1 MVRKK
6 RKRRR
11 KPPWYKRPRYIVPL
25 ALLAVFLTVG
35 GVFAYRTRSA
45 FQEVQ
50 SISTPP
56 PEVSGSALGLE
67 DDVAI
72 DTGPAQEAIRQRQQ
86 RESGQGTSPTN
97 TTAPTQ
103 TAPAST
109 ESSSIPGGG
118 TNGGQ
123 ETEAAATEETVTTTN
138 PRATE
143 ASNGG
148 STTTQN
154 VEPTSS
160 SARSIN
166 PTTTTEST
174 APAVDETQLAATET
188 EPASRE
194 ATESATDE
202 PVATEG
208 PSLPSTSEGVDVS
221 EEGTPVS
228 EAQSVPGELQATD
241 GITVLLMGVDA
252 RDGESIDIGV
262 RPDSLA
268 VLHIDENT
276 GDCRMLAVPR
286 DSRATL
292 PGYGQS
298 KINHA
303 LAVGGIPYE
312 MLVVEEYLGIQ
323 LDNYVLV
330 DFAGVETVVDEL
342 GGITVENP
350 AEFEM
355 EGQTFEAGTIKLDGE
370 RALLYSRFRGDSDGD
385 FGRISRQQQVLRGLM
400 HEVADVNLVRLVP
413 NMFSLLSDHFRT
425 DYGVTDLVDLAN
437 TYRSSCSADSIE
449 TETIDGD
456 VSMERDDLM
465 QMELSFVV
473 SDPEVVADSVAWLLM
488 QDEPESEPVGTP
500 VADSRRD
507 EDIQASTLANS
518 ILLAGSGDST

>member
-1 MVRKK
+1 LV
-6 RKRRR
+6 
-11 KPPWYKRPRYIVPL
+11 
-25 ALLAVFLTVG
+25 LLAALLTVG
-35 GVFAYRTRSA
+35 GVVAYRTRLA

-67 DDVAI
+67 DDVSI

-86 RESGQGTSPTN
+86 QESQQGNDATQKPEPSQTAPPASESSDSSGVASSGTEEIEPTSKDDSTSASSTVESTSTSDQRVADIATDTPS
-97 TTAPTQ
+97 TASPDGPSATSSSRATQEPTQ
-103 TAPAST
+103 T
-109 ESSSIPGGG
+109 SSD
-118 TNGGQ
+118 
-123 ETEAAATEETVTTTN
+123 ETV
-138 PRATE
+138 AAE
-143 ASNGG
+143 DSNLT
-148 STTTQN
+148 ST
-154 VEPTSS
+154 P
-160 SARSIN
+160 
-166 PTTTTEST
+166 
-174 APAVDETQLAATET
+174 
-188 EPASRE
+188 
-194 ATESATDE
+194 
-202 PVATEG
+202 G
-208 PSLPSTSEGVDVS
+208 
-221 EEGTPVS
+221 EGTSAGLDLPDDGTPGSVMSTDPPELVS
-228 EAQSVPGELQATD
+228 TD

-268 VLHIDENT
+268 VLHIDTDT

-286 DSRATL
+286 DSRAEL

-350 AEFEM
+350 ETFEIG
-355 EGQTFEAGTIKLDGE
+355 GQTFEAGTLNLNGE

-385 FGRISRQQQVLRGLM
+385 FGRISRQQQVLRGLLN
-400 HEVADVNLVRLVP
+400 EVADVNLVRIVP

-425 DYGVTDLVDLAN
+425 DYGMTDLIDLAN
-437 TYRSSCSADSIE
+437 TYRSSCSSESIE
-449 TETIDGD
+449 TDTIDGD
-456 VSMERDDLM
+456 VSMEFDDLM

-473 SDPEVVADSVAWLLM
+473 SDPAVVAENVAWLLM
-488 QDEPESEPVGTP
+488 EEESTDPPDDERTP
-500 VADSRRD
+500 VVNSRRED
-507 EDIQASTLANS
+507 DIQSTSLARS
-518 ILLAGSGDST
+518 IELAGGTGPH